1 MKDAQVDNMKPTPHH
16 QTSCLVP
23 LPQRSGWVDEL
34 YSEIMVDR
42 LEHSVRIGGRET
54 DLRDD
59 IKRHLSKLLVKVPS
73 RTLQQVL
80 DPITSRAWIAEFQ
93 NETSLQVLQLGKS
106 YQDTDVLKR
115 DRTGM
120 DIACVGSWHW
130 EKVLRAIGFFL
141 QVKWIEIEDLAG
153 TAMDVRGRADEV
165 EILGTIQTHLQTA
178 LGRTLWYG
186 AAICEMSGNRTVM
199 GGLIVDTSFVR
210 MIFSGSDQTVIVET
224 PVPTSSE
231 SGNSTSSE
239 FGFSQLLADFRHGKS
254 FPHSIATRTGATA
267 LLDLAVTGIKLTEA
281 GRPDLE
287 SAEVGGGTER
297 EEEPWTETSPLHPR
311 ESSPSPENILLA
323 GLPSAR
329 VSMPVRGHLALDA
342 SDIIERWTRDLPEK
356 FEVDHRDLSNLT
368 NVPLEA
374 KPEWRVRRVSV
385 STFNRLL

>member
-1 MKDAQVDNMKPTPHH
+1 
-16 QTSCLVP
+16 
-23 LPQRSGWVDEL
+23 
-34 YSEIMVDR
+34 
-42 LEHSVRIGGRET
+42 
-54 DLRDD
+54 
-59 IKRHLSKLLVKVPS
+59 
-73 RTLQQVL
+73 
-80 DPITSRAWIAEFQ
+80 
-93 NETSLQVLQLGKS
+93 
-106 YQDTDVLKR
+106 
-115 DRTGM
+115 
-120 DIACVGSWHW
+120 
-130 EKVLRAIGFFL
+130 
-141 QVKWIEIEDLAG
+141 
-153 TAMDVRGRADEV
+153 
-165 EILGTIQTHLQTA
+165 
-178 LGRTLWYG
+178 
-186 AAICEMSGNRTVM
+186 
-199 GGLIVDTSFVR
+199 
-210 MIFSGSDQTVIVET
+210 
-224 PVPTSSE
+224 
-231 SGNSTSSE
+231 
-239 FGFSQLLADFRHGKS
+239 LLADFRHGKS